1 MFTFLNLKKQKQMKI
16 TNQISKWKKK
26 KEKNPMKCVM
36 CCRVCASL
44 HSFRDLSSNQ
54 QNNKH
59 DFPCPFSPS

>member
-1 MFTFLNLKKQKQMKI
+1 MKI